1 MDKNEKI
8 KKIITTA
15 KRTIEEEA
23 FTITKLADTINDE
36 FAEAVLA
43 IYNSGG
49 RVIVTGIG
57 KSANIGRK
65 ITATFNS
72 TGTPAIFMHAAEAIH
87 GDLGIIQPE
96 DVILFISKSGNT
108 PEIKALLTVV
118 KDLKNPIIAIV
129 ADKESFLARYAD
141 FVIHTPVEK
150 EACPNNLAPTSSTTA
165 QLVAGDAIASALI
178 ELNGFTSEDFAKF
191 HPGGSLGKKLLYKV
205 ELLMNDQPPKVQEDT
220 NIKDVILEIS
230 RKRMGATAI
239 TDSSGKKVIGIITDG
254 DIRRMLE
261 HGKFSGDVVAK
272 DIMTLNPKK
281 VHKDMLASAALQI
294 MENHSITQ
302 LIVVDDNGDYVGMIH
317 LHDIL
322 EEGIS

>member
-87 GDLGIIQPE
+87 GDLGIIQPG

-141 FVIHTPVEK
+141 FVIHTPIEK

-322 EEGIS
+322 KEGIS

>member
-87 GDLGIIQPE
+87 GDLGLIQPG
-96 DVILFISKSGNT
+96 DVILLISKSGNT

-141 FVIHTPVEK
+141 FVIHTPIEK
-150 EACPNNLAPTSSTTA
+150 EACPNNLAPTSSTTV

-322 EEGIS
+322 KEGIS

>member
-15 KRTIEEEA
+15 KHTVVEEA
-23 FTITKLADTINDE
+23 STITKLADTINDE

-87 GDLGIIQPE
+87 GDLGIIQPG

-108 PEIKALLTVV
+108 PEIKALLMVV

-129 ADKESFLARYAD
+129 ADKESFLARHAD

-281 VHKDMLASAALQI
+281 IHKDMLASAALQI

-302 LIVVDDNGDYVGMIH
+302 LIVVDENGDYVGMIH

-322 EEGIS
+322 KEGIS